1 MTRRRSDAPAAGTR
15 LLPIP
20 KVEDR
25 LRPIAEEI
33 HRLHESTVWSGQT
46 QFGRLHTSALGPAI
60 MGRSHSKWVPRSVL
74 KR

>member
-15 LLPIP
+15 LLPMP

-46 QFGRLHTSALGPAI
+46 QFGRLQPHKPLTCIYVQPT
-60 MGRSHSKWVPRSVL
+60 
-74 KR
+74 

>member
-15 LLPIP
+15 LSPMP

-33 HRLHESTVWSGQT
+33 HRLYESTVWSGRT
-46 QFGRLHTSALGPAI
+46 QFGRLDTVSLGPALMDI
-60 MGRSHSKWVPRSVL
+60 ERSKWVSGRY
-74 KR
+74 